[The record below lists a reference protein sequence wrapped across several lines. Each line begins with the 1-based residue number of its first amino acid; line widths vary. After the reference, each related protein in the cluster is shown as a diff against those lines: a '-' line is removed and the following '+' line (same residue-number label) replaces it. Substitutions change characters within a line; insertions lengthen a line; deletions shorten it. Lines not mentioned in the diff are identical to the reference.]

1 MAMCPLDNNII
12 AFGVPA
18 AEAHRGSLVAS
29 EVARASPS
37 LDEASCAP
45 SRISQVMTLTGAQ
58 HRSPRARD
66 PSCDLVFANRS
77 TGAPEARA
85 RARAHALRR

>member
-45 SRISQVMTLTGAQ
+45 SRISQVSDP
-58 HRSPRARD
+58 HRSAASLAPRTR
-66 PSCDLVFANRS
+66 PLVRSCVCESLDRCA
-77 TGAPEARA
+77 
-85 RARAHALRR
+85 